1 MQGMAIT
8 VRSMKTVSKKW
19 SMGSGR
25 SQIGLKKSEWGV
37 TLQTKILFRVFSL
50 FYQSCMVAAA
60 PPTTSRFTQQPS
72 YRAREPCG
80 GSFFPPLVGG
90 RAFSLSATV
99 TLIFLIFPSLLR
111 IILSLF
117 IYFLGRTGSQL
128 WCTGSL
134 LPRGRS
140 LVAAGR
146 IQFCDQGSKLG
157 SLHCDHRALP
167 TEPAG
172 KFQE

>member
-1 MQGMAIT
+1 MQGTAIT
-8 VRSMKTVSKKW
+8 VRSMKTVPKKW
-19 SMGSGR
+19 SVGWGR

-37 TLQTKILFRVFSL
+37 TLQTKILLRVFSL

-80 GSFFPPLVGG
+80 GLFFPPLVGV

-111 IILSLF
+111 IRLSLF
-117 IYFLGRTGSQL
+117 IHLFS
-128 WCTGSL
+128 W
-134 LPRGRS
+134 PHWV
-140 LVAAGR
+140 LVAVRGMFIATWEIFSCGR
-146 IQFCDQGSKLG
+146 QDLV
-157 SLHCDHRALP
+157 L
-167 TEPAG
+167 
-172 KFQE
+172 